1 MLNKKNYKGMNPD
14 DRICEQVSQLNII
27 ITNKI
32 CVCTEQTDF
41 ENIKTFVDIAIAVQ
55 YRNAVSNI
63 NFISYISS

>member
-1 MLNKKNYKGMNPD
+1 MLNKKNYRGMNPD

-32 CVCTEQTDF
+32 CVRTEQTDF